1 MRIKVHEYIN
11 PNYPNEVY
19 TITKS
24 AEQREALACFIS
36 DDKIWR
42 SNIATERGTKPHML
56 RWMPIAGVGTDV
68 DICDLTGTNCM
79 CDEWELV
86 SYE

>member
-11 PNYPNEVY
+11 PNYPSEVFA
-19 TITKS
+19 ITRTS
-24 AEQREALACFIS
+24 EQREALACFIS
-36 DDKIWR
+36 DDKTWR
-42 SNIATERGTKPHML
+42 SNIASERGTEPHML
-56 RWMPIAGVGTDV
+56 RWMPVAGVGTDL
-68 DICDLTGTNCM
+68 DICDVTGVNSM

>member
-1 MRIKVHEYIN
+1 MKIKVHEYIN

-19 TITKS
+19 TITNTS
-24 AEQREALACFIS
+24 EQREALACFIT
-36 DDKIWR
+36 DEKIWR
-42 SNIATERGTKPHML
+42 SNIASEPHML
-56 RWMPIAGVGTDV
+56 RWMPVAGVGTDV
-68 DICDLTGTNCM
+68 DICEITGMNCM